1 MPRESLDVGGVRR
14 TLLHLPPADPDPSA
28 PLLVALHGTSQQG
41 ATLRRF
47 SGRTFDALAH
57 RIGADLVYPD
67 GIGRAWNDA
76 RRTRTSRAQREG
88 VDDVGFVRAIVERF
102 DRPAI
107 AVGYSN
113 GGQLVH
119 RLLHESH
126 GLLVGAASIAAGLSV
141 DEDFTLVGVAPDRV
155 PVLVMHGTGDPVVPY
170 AGGVTRMLGRTR
182 GTVRSAAETAEHYAP
197 AGPPTITTTGGIERA
212 DWTAAGGKDV
222 RLVTQ
227 RDVGHV
233 VPNRITSPARLF
245 VGPSHHDLDAGE
257 ELAAFFGLR
266 RSTP

>member
-1 MPRESLDVGGVRR
+1 MPRDSLDVGGVRR
-14 TLLHLPPADPDPSA
+14 TLLHVPPTDPAPAA
-28 PLLVALHGTSQQG
+28 PLLIALHGTSQQG
-41 ATLRRF
+41 ASLRRF

-76 RRTRTSRAQREG
+76 RRVVTSRAQREH

-102 DRPAI
+102 GRPAI

-119 RLLHESH
+119 RLLHEAP
-126 GLLVGAASIAAGLSV
+126 GQLVGAAVIAAGLPV
-141 DEDFTLVGVAPDRV
+141 DEDSSIAGLEPDRV
-155 PVLVMHGTGDPVVPY
+155 PVLVLHGTADPIVPF
-170 AGGVTRMLGRTR
+170 AGGATRMLGRSR
-182 GTVRSAAETAEHYAP
+182 GVVRSARETAEHYAP
-197 AGPPTITTTGGIERA
+197 AGAPTETTTGAIDRT
-212 DWTAAGGKDV
+212 DWGSV

-227 RDVGHV
+227 RGVGHV
-233 VPNRITSPARLF
+233 VPNRITAPARLF

-257 ELAAFFGLR
+257 EVEAFLGLR
-266 RSTP
+266 RGAV

>member
-1 MPRESLDVGGVRR
+1 MPRESIDIGGVRR
-14 TLLHLPPADPDPSA
+14 TLLHVPPAALDPAA

-47 SGRTFDALAH
+47 SGRTLDALAH
-57 RIGADLVYPD
+57 RIGADLVYLD

-76 RRTRTSRAQREG
+76 RRIRTSRAQRED
-88 VDDVGFVRAIVERF
+88 VDDVAFVRAVVARF
-102 DRPAI
+102 GRPAI

-119 RLLHESH
+119 RLLREAP
-126 GLLVGAASIAAGLSV
+126 GLLAGAATIAAGLPV
-141 DEDFTLVGVAPDRV
+141 DGDFTLVGTPPDDV
-155 PVLVMHGTGDPVVPY
+155 PVLLLHGTGDPIVPY
-170 AGGVTRMLGRTR
+170 DGGATRMLGRTR
-182 GTVRSAAETAEHYAP
+182 GSVRSARETALSYAP
-197 AGPPTITTTGGIERA
+197 ATAPTVTRSGALERA
-212 DWTAAGGKDV
+212 DWGTV

-227 RDVGHV
+227 DGVGHV

-245 VGPSHHDLDAGE
+245 VGPSHHDLDLGE
-257 ELAAFFGLR
+257 EIEAFFGLH